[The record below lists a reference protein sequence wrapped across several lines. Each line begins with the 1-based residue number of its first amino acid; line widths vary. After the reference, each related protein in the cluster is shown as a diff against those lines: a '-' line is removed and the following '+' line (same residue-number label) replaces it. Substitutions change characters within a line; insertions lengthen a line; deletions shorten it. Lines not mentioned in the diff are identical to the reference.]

1 MNFLLKP
8 IAKLRLSWG
17 RTSIQKQ
24 LVFIGLTFIAA
35 IVTFTAWIWVSR
47 AQYMINDSVKQ
58 FGLALAHALARGGAE
73 ALANSGNLDGL
84 KYYILAERGHTPAIA
99 YVVFCDKNGKV
110 LLNPNSEADLKNVY
124 KKYELPVEKL
134 EVPSVTASPPGY
146 RNITNIAVYMKRNQE
161 ELGICWVGLEN
172 DSFTILGTTKE
183 TRFFLIS
190 IFGLVALFGAV
201 GVWANYA
208 IINKPLKALSRGA
221 SEIAAGRFGF
231 EIPSQRAGNEI
242 DELVNAFNYM
252 SSRLKLYDKHN
263 VDNLM
268 AERNKFISERNKL
281 ELVLMSIADGVVVCN
296 RENQVK
302 IVNRAAT
309 ELFDKDAQDM
319 LGKPLVFCTEG
330 PDAPMICQ
338 VIQVFTDSL
347 TPDRVGPI
355 VQQVSLGDKV
365 VRLHSAPIMLNKEF
379 LGSVMIM
386 HDVTKQ
392 AELER
397 MKNEFIA
404 NVSHELRTP
413 ITSIKSYVDTL
424 CNHGDKLEDDIYKE
438 FLQIIDNEADRLMY
452 LVNDVLQLAK
462 LEESDREL
470 EKEPL
475 EIYRACESAVR
486 SVNMMAKDRGIDI
499 VFEPGEN
506 IPLADINQESI
517 ERVII
522 NLLTN
527 AIKYTPSGGT
537 IKVIIE
543 HLVHPPEKLDTQ
555 EGHQDP
561 IKNLEE
567 IAIHIKDTGIGIPED
582 SLENVF
588 DRFFRVEKKVHTIK
602 GTGLGLTIVKKIIE
616 KHRGRLG
623 VVSALGE
630 GSTFSFYL
638 PVLSFDGI
646 EDEIGELD
654 PALIGADQYPAE
666 EEDDLLEGTI
676 SSDREMKRNA
686 FVVPEPSMSDDDERN
701 IPEVSSSD
709 NIAAVNFDAE
719 EDLIESDEEK
729 KDLSDDS
736 KNDDQSNV
744 SGSELAEGATAGES
758 Q

>member
-1 MNFLLKP
+1 M
-8 IAKLRLSWG
+8 SWG

-24 LVFIGLTFIAA
+24 LVLLGLTCIAA
-35 IVTFTAWIWVSR
+35 LVTFTAWIWVSR
-47 AQYMINDSVKQ
+47 AQHMINDSVKQ
-58 FGLALAHALARGGAE
+58 FGLAIAHALARGGAE

-84 KYYILAERGHTPAIA
+84 RYYILAERGHTPAIA
-99 YVVFCDKNGKV
+99 YVVFCDKNGN
-110 LLNPNSEADLKNVY
+110 LLLDPNSKEDLKNVY
-124 KKYELPVEKL
+124 KKYEQPIDQY

-146 RNITNIAVYMKRNQE
+146 RNITNIAVYMKRNQK

-172 DSFTILGTTKE
+172 DSFTILGTKKE
-183 TRFFLIS
+183 TRFFLFS
-190 IFGLVALFGAV
+190 IFGLVALLGTL

-208 IINKPLKALSRGA
+208 LLNKPMKALARGA

-231 EIPSQRAGNEI
+231 QIPSQRAGSEI

-281 ELVLMSIADGVVVCN
+281 ELVLMSIADGVVVCDRDN
-296 RENQVK
+296 KVQ

-309 ELFDKDAQDM
+309 ELFDKEAQDM

-338 VIQVFTDSL
+338 VIQAFTDSL
-347 TPDRVGPI
+347 SPGTLDPI
-355 VQQVSLGDKV
+355 VQQVNLGEKV
-365 VRLHSAPIMLNKEF
+365 VRLHSAPIMLNKDF

-397 MKNEFIA
+397 MKNEFIS

-424 CNHGDKLEDDIYKE
+424 CNHGDKLEDDIYRE

-452 LVNDVLQLAK
+452 LVNDVLQLSK
-462 LEESDREL
+462 LEEADREL
-470 EKEPL
+470 DKVPM
-475 EIYRACESAVR
+475 EIRQACESAIR
-486 SVNMMAKDRGIDI
+486 SVNLMARDRGIDL
-499 VFEPGEN
+499 VYEEEEEVPFVE
-506 IPLADINQESI
+506 INQESI

-527 AIKYTPSGGT
+527 AIKYTPSGGKIT
-537 IKVIIE
+537 VIVE
-543 HLVHPPEKLDTQ
+543 HLKDEEK
-555 EGHQDP
+555 
-561 IKNLEE
+561 EE
-567 IAIHIKDTGIGIPED
+567 IAVHIKDTGIGIPED
-582 SLENVF
+582 SLANVF

-616 KHRGRLG
+616 KHDGRLG

-638 PVLSFDGI
+638 PLTNYDDI
-646 EDEIGELD
+646 EDEVGELLE
-654 PALIGADQYPAE
+654 PPHENQENLGLSGNAISEAE
-666 EEDDLLEGTI
+666 
-676 SSDREMKRNA
+676 
-686 FVVPEPSMSDDDERN
+686 V
-701 IPEVSSSD
+701 
-709 NIAAVNFDAE
+709 
-719 EDLIESDEEK
+719 
-729 KDLSDDS
+729 
-736 KNDDQSNV
+736 
-744 SGSELAEGATAGES
+744 
-758 Q
+758 